1 VPRVLIIEANRLTPP
16 YMIRAGQKLV
26 IPRTRRHTV
35 GRGDTRFTIS
45 YLYGVPWADI
55 AVANGL
61 EAGAPL
67 RQGQTLLIPSVIP
80 APPAAPAAA
89 APAAPQFAW
98 PLAGT
103 VRRGFTARGRSG
115 DYHDGLDIRVPEGTA
130 VRASAAGK
138 VLFAG
143 TEPRQFGRLVV
154 IEHEGGWQSAYAFL
168 SRITVK
174 EGEEVRQGER
184 IGLSG
189 RTGMASSPELHFEL
203 RRANRPVDPAEHLP
217 ER

>member
-1 VPRVLIIEANRLTPP
+1 
-16 YMIRAGQKLV
+16 
-26 IPRTRRHTV
+26 
-35 GRGDTRFTIS
+35 
-45 YLYGVPWADI
+45 
-55 AVANGL
+55 
-61 EAGAPL
+61 
-67 RQGQTLLIPSVIP
+67 
-80 APPAAPAAA
+80 
-89 APAAPQFAW
+89 
-98 PLAGT
+98 
-103 VRRGFTARGRSG
+103 
-115 DYHDGLDIRVPEGTA
+115 
-130 VRASAAGK
+130 